1 MGIALASFLIT
12 INSSEG
18 RIVKVC
24 FIYLLVFVEISVY
37 NRGLLKGDKKKN
49 PCCRFFFFSFYVY
62 RFLLLML
69 CYSDNVLGVAV
80 SQEH

>member
-18 RIVKVC
+18 RTVKVC

-37 NRGLLKGDKKKN
+37 NRGLSKGDKKKIHAAV
-49 PCCRFFFFSFYVY
+49 FFFSFYVY